1 MSSFIGQDQIE
12 KENIKKIKIENIQAQ
27 RIKAQKG
34 WAQMGH
40 SDPCRVP
47 TLGKYKDLKYIQKV
61 KSSCSK
67 RKV

>member
-1 MSSFIGQDQIE
+1 M
-12 KENIKKIKIENIQAQ
+12 
-27 RIKAQKG
+27 KAQKG

-47 TLGKYKDLKYIQKV
+47 TLGKYKDFKYIQKV